1 MVYFVIRKGVTMAK
15 QSKVKEDNKY
25 IEIKNKNKVVDLE
38 NFCVNA
44 QINELL
50 PQIVEE
56 RKIEIVNQL
65 AEFQQNHIQRKY
77 DKYGNEEIVVNP
89 YLISTYF
96 FKSIN
101 PLSNTEPMYSSE
113 KLAIVWDIYM
123 YLIEQVNMN
132 IAPFQPTL
140 SHFSKFAG
148 ISLNTLRNYRNMG
161 DNQMNILI
169 DKIYDETLDSNLTL
183 AQNKK
188 LTAKTTEF
196 RLKVE
201 NEVVEKAQPKLNV
214 NVSAKLDLDKING
227 RLNELI
233 SFNKKSKK

>member
-1 MVYFVIRKGVTMAK
+1 MAK
-15 QSKVKEDNKY
+15 QSKVKEDNKF
-25 IEIKNKNKVVDLE
+25 IQIKNKNEVVDLE

-50 PQIVEE
+50 PKIVEE
-56 RKIEIVNQL
+56 RKKEVVNQL
-65 AEFQQNHIQRKY
+65 TEFQEKYIQKKY
-77 DKYGNEEIVVNP
+77 DKNGNVTKVVNP

-101 PLSNTEPMYSSE
+101 PLSNVEPAYSSE
-113 KLAIVWDIYM
+113 KLAIVWDVYM

-132 IAPFQPTL
+132 IYTFQPTL
-140 SHFSKFAG
+140 THFAKFAG
-148 ISLNTLRNYRNMG
+148 ISLNTLKNYKNMG
-161 DNQMNILI
+161 DPQMSILI
-169 DKIYDETLDSNLTL
+169 DKIYDETMDSNLTL

-188 LTAKTTEF
+188 LTEKSTQF

-201 NEVVEKAQPKLNV
+201 NEVVEKVQPKVSVNV
-214 NVSAKLDLDKING
+214 NTKLDLDRING

-233 SFNKKSKK
+233 SFNQKTKK

>member
-1 MVYFVIRKGVTMAK
+1 MAK
-15 QSKVKEDNKY
+15 QSKVKEDNKF
-25 IEIKNKNKVVDLE
+25 IQIKNKNEVVDLE

-44 QINELL
+44 QINEML
-50 PQIVEE
+50 PKIVEE
-56 RKIEIVNQL
+56 RKKEVVNQL
-65 AEFQQNHIQRKY
+65 VEFQDKYIQTKY
-77 DKYGNEEIVVNP
+77 DRYGNETKIVNP

-101 PLSNTEPMYSSE
+101 PLSNVEPAYSSE

-132 IAPFQPTL
+132 IYTFQPTL
-140 SHFSKFAG
+140 THFAKFAG
-148 ISLNTLRNYRNMG
+148 ISLNTLKNYKNMG
-161 DNQMNILI
+161 DPQMSILI
-169 DKIYDETLDSNLTL
+169 DKIYDETMDSNLTL

-188 LTAKTTEF
+188 LTEKSTQF

-201 NEVVEKAQPKLNV
+201 NEVVEKVQPKVSVNV
-214 NVSAKLDLDKING
+214 NTKLDLDRING

>member
-1 MVYFVIRKGVTMAK
+1 MAK
-15 QSKVKEDNKY
+15 QSKVKEDNKF
-25 IEIKNKNKVVDLE
+25 IQIKNKNEVVDLE

-44 QINELL
+44 QINEML
-50 PQIVEE
+50 PKIVEE
-56 RKIEIVNQL
+56 RKQEVVNQL
-65 AEFQQNHIQRKY
+65 VEFQNKYIQTKY
-77 DKYGNEEIVVNP
+77 DRYGNETKVVNP

-101 PLSNTEPMYSSE
+101 PLSNVEPAYSSE
-113 KLAIVWDIYM
+113 KLAIVWDVYM

-132 IAPFQPTL
+132 IYTFQPTL
-140 SHFSKFAG
+140 THFAKFAG
-148 ISLNTLRNYRNMG
+148 ISLNTLKNYKNMG
-161 DNQMNILI
+161 DPQMSILI
-169 DKIYDETLDSNLTL
+169 DKIYDETMDSNLTL

-188 LTAKTTEF
+188 LTEKSTQF

-201 NEVVEKAQPKLNV
+201 NEVVEKVQPKVSVNV
-214 NVSAKLDLDKING
+214 NTKLDLDRING

>member
-1 MVYFVIRKGVTMAK
+1 MAK
-15 QSKVKEDNKY
+15 QSKVKEDNKF
-25 IEIKNKNKVVDLE
+25 IQIKNKNEVVDLE

-44 QINELL
+44 QINEML
-50 PQIVEE
+50 PKIVEE
-56 RKIEIVNQL
+56 RKQEVVNQL
-65 AEFQQNHIQRKY
+65 VEFQNKYIQTKY
-77 DKYGNEEIVVNP
+77 DRYGNETKVVNP

-101 PLSNTEPMYSSE
+101 PLSNVEPAYSSE

-132 IAPFQPTL
+132 IATFQPTL
-140 SHFSKFAG
+140 THFAKFAG
-148 ISLNTLRNYRNMG
+148 ISLNTLKNYKNMG
-161 DNQMNILI
+161 DPQMSILI
-169 DKIYDETLDSNLTL
+169 DKIYDETMDSNLTL

-188 LTAKTTEF
+188 LTEKSTQF

-201 NEVVEKAQPKLNV
+201 NEVVEKVQPKVSVNV
-214 NVSAKLDLDKING
+214 NTKLDLDRING

>member
-1 MVYFVIRKGVTMAK
+1 MARK
-15 QSKVKEDNKY
+15 SKLKEDNDF
-25 IEIKNKNKVVDLE
+25 IMMQNKNEIVELE
-38 NFCVNA
+38 NFYVNA
-44 QINELL
+44 QINDLL
-50 PQIVEE
+50 PKIVEE
-56 RKIEIVNQL
+56 RKKEVVNQL
-65 AEFQQNHIQRKY
+65 TEFQDKYIQLKY
-77 DKYGNEEIVVNP
+77 DRYGNEEKIVNP

-101 PLSNTEPMYSSE
+101 PLSNTEPIYSSE

-140 SHFSKFAG
+140 THFAKFAG
-148 ISLNTLRNYRNMG
+148 ISLTTLRNYRNMG

-188 LTAKTTEF
+188 LVAKSTEF

-201 NEVVEKAQPKLNV
+201 NEVVEKAQPKVNV
-214 NVSAKLDLDKING
+214 NVSAKLDLNKINS
-227 RLNELI
+227 RLSEITN
-233 SFNKKSKK
+233 FNKKLNK

>member
-1 MVYFVIRKGVTMAK
+1 MARK
-15 QSKVKEDNKY
+15 SKLKEDNDF
-25 IEIKNKNKVVDLE
+25 IMMENKNDIVKLE
-38 NFCVNA
+38 NFYINA
-44 QINELL
+44 QINDML

-56 RKIEIVNQL
+56 RKKEVVNQL
-65 AEFQQNHIQRKY
+65 VEFQQNYIEKKY
-77 DKYGNEEIVVNP
+77 DKYGNEEKIVNP

-101 PLSNTEPMYSSE
+101 PLSNTEPTYSSE

-201 NEVVEKAQPKLNV
+201 NEVVEKAQPKVNV
-214 NVSAKLDLDKING
+214 NVSAKLDLNKINS
-227 RLNELI
+227 RLSEITN
-233 SFNKKSKK
+233 FNKKLNK

>member
-1 MVYFVIRKGVTMAK
+1 MAK
-15 QSKVKEDNKY
+15 QNKVKEDNKF
-25 IEIKNKNKVVDLE
+25 IQIKNKNEIIDLE

-44 QINELL
+44 QINEML

-56 RKIEIVNQL
+56 RKNEVVNQL
-65 AEFQQNHIQRKY
+65 VEFQEKYIQIKY
-77 DKYGNEEIVVNP
+77 DRYGNKTKIVNP

-101 PLSNTEPMYSSE
+101 PLSNIEPAYSSE

-132 IAPFQPTL
+132 IATFQPTL
-140 SHFSKFAG
+140 THFAKFAG
-148 ISLNTLRNYRNMG
+148 ISLNTLKNYKNMG
-161 DNQMNILI
+161 DPQMSILI
-169 DKIYDETLDSNLTL
+169 DKIYDETMDSNLTL

-188 LTAKTTEF
+188 LTEKSTQF

-201 NEVVEKAQPKLNV
+201 NEVVEKVQPKVSVNV
-214 NVSAKLDLDKING
+214 NTKLDLDRING

-233 SFNKKSKK
+233 SFNQKTKK

>member
-1 MVYFVIRKGVTMAK
+1 MAK
-15 QSKVKEDNKY
+15 QSKVKEDNKF
-25 IEIKNKNKVVDLE
+25 IQIKNKNEVVDLE

-44 QINELL
+44 QINEML
-50 PQIVEE
+50 PKIVEE
-56 RKIEIVNQL
+56 RKQEVVNQL
-65 AEFQQNHIQRKY
+65 VEFQNKYIQTKY
-77 DKYGNEEIVVNP
+77 DRYGNETKVVNP

-101 PLSNTEPMYSSE
+101 PLSNVEPAYSSE

-132 IAPFQPTL
+132 IATFQPTL
-140 SHFSKFAG
+140 THFAKFAG
-148 ISLNTLRNYRNMG
+148 ISLNTLKNYKNMG
-161 DNQMNILI
+161 DPQMSILI
-169 DKIYDETLDSNLTL
+169 DKIYDETMDSNLTL

-188 LTAKTTEF
+188 LTEKSTQF

-201 NEVVEKAQPKLNV
+201 NEVVEKVQPKVNV
-214 NVSAKLDLDKING
+214 NVNTKLDLDRING

>member
-1 MVYFVIRKGVTMAK
+1 MAK
-15 QSKVKEDNKY
+15 QSKVKEDNKF
-25 IEIKNKNKVVDLE
+25 IQIKNKNEVVDLE

-50 PQIVEE
+50 PKIVEE
-56 RKIEIVNQL
+56 RKQEVVNQL
-65 AEFQQNHIQRKY
+65 VEFQNKYIQTKY
-77 DKYGNEEIVVNP
+77 DRYGNETKVVNP

-101 PLSNTEPMYSSE
+101 PLSNVEPAYSSE

-132 IAPFQPTL
+132 ISTFQPTL
-140 SHFSKFAG
+140 THFAKFAG
-148 ISLNTLRNYRNMG
+148 ISLNTLKNYKNMG
-161 DNQMNILI
+161 DPQMSILI
-169 DKIYDETLDSNLTL
+169 DKIYDETMDSNLTL

-188 LTAKTTEF
+188 LTEKSTQF

-201 NEVVEKAQPKLNV
+201 NEVVEKVQPKVSVNV
-214 NVSAKLDLDKING
+214 NTKLDLDRING

-233 SFNKKSKK
+233 SFNQKTKK

>member
-1 MVYFVIRKGVTMAK
+1 MAK
-15 QSKVKEDNKY
+15 QSKVKEDNKF
-25 IEIKNKNKVVDLE
+25 IQIKNKNEVVDLE

-44 QINELL
+44 QINEML
-50 PQIVEE
+50 PKIVEE
-56 RKIEIVNQL
+56 RKQEVVNQL
-65 AEFQQNHIQRKY
+65 IEFQNNHIQIKY
-77 DKYGNEEIVVNP
+77 DRYGNETKVVNP

-101 PLSNTEPMYSSE
+101 PLSNVEPAYSSE

-132 IAPFQPTL
+132 IATFQPTL
-140 SHFSKFAG
+140 THFAKFAG
-148 ISLNTLRNYRNMG
+148 ISLNTLKNYKNMG
-161 DNQMNILI
+161 DPQMSILI
-169 DKIYDETLDSNLTL
+169 DKIYDETMDSNLTL

-188 LTAKTTEF
+188 LTEKSTQF

-201 NEVVEKAQPKLNV
+201 NEVVEKVQPKVSVNV
-214 NVSAKLDLDKING
+214 NTKLDLDRING

>member
-1 MVYFVIRKGVTMAK
+1 MAK
-15 QSKVKEDNKY
+15 QSRVKEDNKF
-25 IEIKNKNKVVDLE
+25 IQIKNKNEVVDLE

-44 QINELL
+44 QINEML
-50 PQIVEE
+50 PKIVEE
-56 RKIEIVNQL
+56 RKKEVVNQL
-65 AEFQQNHIQRKY
+65 VEFQDKYIQTKY
-77 DKYGNEEIVVNP
+77 DRYGNETKIVNP

-101 PLSNTEPMYSSE
+101 PLSNVEPAYSSE

-132 IAPFQPTL
+132 IYTFQPTL
-140 SHFSKFAG
+140 THFAKFAG
-148 ISLNTLRNYRNMG
+148 ISLNTLKNYKNMG
-161 DNQMNILI
+161 DPQMSILI
-169 DKIYDETLDSNLTL
+169 DKIYDETMDSNLTL
-183 AQNKK
+183 AQNKR
-188 LTAKTTEF
+188 LTEKSTQF

-201 NEVVEKAQPKLNV
+201 NEVVEKVQPKVSVNV
-214 NVSAKLDLDKING
+214 NTKLDLDRING

>member
-1 MVYFVIRKGVTMAK
+1 MAK
-15 QSKVKEDNKY
+15 QSKVKEDNKF
-25 IEIKNKNKVVDLE
+25 IQIKNKNEVVDLE

-44 QINELL
+44 QINEML
-50 PQIVEE
+50 PKIVEE
-56 RKIEIVNQL
+56 RKQEVVNQL
-65 AEFQQNHIQRKY
+65 VEFKNKYIQKKY
-77 DKYGNEEIVVNP
+77 DRYGNETKVVNP

-101 PLSNTEPMYSSE
+101 PLSNVEPAYSSE

-132 IAPFQPTL
+132 IYTFQPTL
-140 SHFSKFAG
+140 THFAKFAG
-148 ISLNTLRNYRNMG
+148 ISLNTLKNYKNMG
-161 DNQMNILI
+161 DPQMSILI
-169 DKIYDETLDSNLTL
+169 DKIYDETMDSNLTL

-188 LTAKTTEF
+188 LTEKSTQF

-201 NEVVEKAQPKLNV
+201 NEVVEKVQPKVSVNV
-214 NVSAKLDLDKING
+214 NTKLDLDRING

>member
-1 MVYFVIRKGVTMAK
+1 MAK
-15 QSKVKEDNKY
+15 QSRVKEDNKF
-25 IEIKNKNKVVDLE
+25 IQIKNKNEVVDLE

-44 QINELL
+44 QINEML
-50 PQIVEE
+50 PKIVEE
-56 RKIEIVNQL
+56 RKKEVVNQL
-65 AEFQQNHIQRKY
+65 VEFQDKYIQTKY
-77 DKYGNEEIVVNP
+77 DRYGNETKIVNP

-101 PLSNTEPMYSSE
+101 PLSNVEPAYSSE

-132 IAPFQPTL
+132 IYTFQPTL
-140 SHFSKFAG
+140 THFAKFAG
-148 ISLNTLRNYRNMG
+148 ISLNTLKNYKNMG
-161 DNQMNILI
+161 DPQMSVLI
-169 DKIYDETLDSNLTL
+169 DKIYDETMDSNLTL
-183 AQNKK
+183 AQNKR
-188 LTAKTTEF
+188 LTEKSTQF

-201 NEVVEKAQPKLNV
+201 NEVVEKVQPKVSVNV
-214 NVSAKLDLDKING
+214 NTKLDLDRING

>member
-1 MVYFVIRKGVTMAK
+1 MAK
-15 QSKVKEDNKY
+15 QSKVKEDNKF
-25 IEIKNKNKVVDLE
+25 IQIKNKNEVVDLE

-44 QINELL
+44 QINEML
-50 PQIVEE
+50 PKIVEE
-56 RKIEIVNQL
+56 RKKEVVNQL
-65 AEFQQNHIQRKY
+65 VEFQDKYIQTKY
-77 DKYGNEEIVVNP
+77 DRYGNETKIVNP

-101 PLSNTEPMYSSE
+101 PLSNVEPAYSSE

-132 IAPFQPTL
+132 IYTFQPTL
-140 SHFSKFAG
+140 THFAKFAG
-148 ISLNTLRNYRNMG
+148 ISLNTLKNYKNMG
-161 DNQMNILI
+161 DPQMSILI
-169 DKIYDETLDSNLTL
+169 DKIYDETMDSNLTL

-188 LTAKTTEF
+188 LTEKSTQF

-201 NEVVEKAQPKLNV
+201 NEVVEKAQPKVSVNV
-214 NVSAKLDLDKING
+214 NTKLDLDRING